1 MIPTT
6 LRLHSFIPASRANG
20 PGLRAVVWVQGCTLG
35 CPGCFNPE
43 THPVQGGEE
52 IRVDSLAAHICSLE
66 SQVEGVTISGGEPLQ
81 QSKAVAELCQEVRRK
96 SQLSIVVFTG
106 FEWDEVQRIPHA
118 QTVLENADVL
128 IAGRYNQTQ
137 RLGRDLRG
145 SDNKTLFFLTS
156 RYIEADFKA
165 IPEAEV
171 ILTPEGE
178 ILLSGIDP
186 LNLR

>member
-1 MIPTT
+1 MIATT

-43 THPVQGGEE
+43 THPAQGGEE
-52 IRVDSLAAHICSLE
+52 IRVDSLAEKICNLE

-81 QSKAVAELCQEVRRK
+81 QAKAAAVLCQQVRLK
-96 SQLSIVVFTG
+96 SRLSIVVFTG
-106 FEWDEVQRIPHA
+106 FDWDEVQRIPHA
-118 QTVLENADVL
+118 QTLLKHTDVL

-145 SDNKTLFFLTS
+145 SDNKRLFFLTA
-156 RYIEADFKA
+156 RYTEADFKA

-171 ILTPEGE
+171 ILTPNGE
-178 ILLSGIDP
+178 ILVSGIDP
-186 LNLR
+186 VYLK